1 MISVGDVVFL
11 DSGTTVAAIASGIPG
26 PLRRSNAITVVT
38 PSLPV
43 VEAID
48 AWESPHLI
56 CLGGLYLPDYRAVV
70 GPQTVAGLRELS
82 ADIVFLG
89 CEGLTIEEGLTTPHV
104 LVAEVGATMAARA
117 RRVVVV
123 ADSSKLG
130 QSGFTPIIPIQA
142 VDALVTDSGASAV
155 HLERIRAAGVEV
167 IIA

>member
-1 MISVGDVVFL
+1 
-11 DSGTTVAAIASGIPG
+11 
-26 PLRRSNAITVVT
+26 
-38 PSLPV
+38 
-43 VEAID
+43 
-48 AWESPHLI
+48 
-56 CLGGLYLPDYRAVV
+56 
-70 GPQTVAGLRELS
+70 
-82 ADIVFLG
+82 
-89 CEGLTIEEGLTTPHV
+89 V

-155 HLERIRAAGVEV
+155 HVERIRAAGVEV